1 MVETND
7 LSSPLSRHLEELRTY
22 LLLPFVINAILLIM
36 IISFASKLIIQLLET
51 VNLDINEL
59 SAYSPA
65 EYFRTKVYVSLV
77 LSLIFVMP
85 LWLLSIYN
93 FAKPGL
99 TASEKKN
106 MSFAFFTGL
115 VFFVIGSVVGLY
127 FLAPKLL
134 DYMMSESEVVS
145 PNLSVHETIKV
156 IISASLFTGL
166 LLTTPV
172 ITLIVNRV
180 VDNKNDIRKYIY
192 TLILFIAIIAT
203 PRPSMIL
210 NLIFLTAFV
219 IVAEFTIFV
228 ERRFN
233 GN

>member
-1 MVETND
+1 
-7 LSSPLSRHLEELRTY
+7 
-22 LLLPFVINAILLIM
+22 M
-36 IISFASKLIIQLLET
+36 IISFASKIIIQLLDT

-59 SAYSPA
+59 STYSPA
-65 EYFRTKVYVSLV
+65 EYFRTKIYVSLV
-77 LSLIFVMP
+77 ISLIFAMP
-85 LWLLSIYN
+85 LWLLSMYN

-115 VFFVIGSVVGLY
+115 VLFVIGCVVGLY

-134 DYMMSESEVVS
+134 DYMMNESEVVS
-145 PNLSVHETIKV
+145 PNLSVYETIKV

-203 PRPSMIL
+203 PKPSMIL

-228 ERRFN
+228 ARRFN

>member
-7 LSSPLSRHLEELRTY
+7 LSSPLSRHLEELRAY

-51 VNLDINEL
+51 VNLDIDEL
-59 SAYSPA
+59 STYSPA

-77 LSLIFVMP
+77 LSIIFAMP

-99 TASEKKN
+99 TTSERKN
-106 MSFAFFTGL
+106 ISFAFFVGL
-115 VFFVIGSVVGLY
+115 SFFLIGCVLGLY
-127 FLAPKLL
+127 FLAPQFL
-134 DYMMSESEVVS
+134 DYIMTESEIVS
-145 PNLSVHETIKV
+145 ENLSVYETIKV
-156 IISASLFTGL
+156 IISTSLFTGL
-166 LLTTPV
+166 LLSTPI

-180 VDNKNDIRKYIY
+180 VDNKNNIRKYIY

-203 PRPSMIL
+203 PKPSMIL
-210 NLIFLTAFV
+210 NLLFLTAFV
-219 IVAEFTIFV
+219 TVAEITIFV
-228 ERRFN
+228 TRRFN

>member
-36 IISFASKLIIQLLET
+36 MISFASKLIIQLLET

-59 SAYSPA
+59 STYSPT
-65 EYFRTKVYVSLV
+65 EYFRTKIYVSLV
-77 LSLIFVMP
+77 LSIIFAMP

-99 TASEKKN
+99 TTSEKKN
-106 MSFAFFTGL
+106 ISFAFFVGL
-115 VFFVIGSVVGLY
+115 AFFFLGFVLGLY
-127 FLAPKLL
+127 FLAPKFL
-134 DYMMSESEVVS
+134 DYIMTESEIVS
-145 PNLSVHETIKV
+145 ENLSIYETIKV
-156 IISASLFTGL
+156 IISTSLFTGL
-166 LLTTPV
+166 LLSTPI

-180 VDNKNDIRKYIY
+180 VDNKNNIRKYIY

-203 PRPSMIL
+203 PKPSMIL
-210 NLIFLTAFV
+210 NLLFLTAFV
-219 IVAEFTIFV
+219 IVAEITIFV
-228 ERRFN
+228 ARRLD